1 MDYQQLA
8 ERLFPQIQL
17 TPDDIEARYPA
28 RQLPEGAKVTRIAPS
43 PTGFMH
49 MGNLYG
55 AIVDERLAHQ
65 SGGFIEDFGVHLGTV
80 THLHHRN
87 AGSAV

>member
-49 MGNLYG
+49 MEIFMGQLSTNG
-55 AIVDERLAHQ
+55 WRTRAAA
-65 SGGFIEDFGVHLGTV
+65 SFICALKIPTKSD
-80 THLHHRN
+80 
-87 AGSAV
+87 